1 MLRKYQIEY
10 RIKNIAAPA
19 LVFLSLFLRMMPQAL
34 TTVGPIMKMG
44 TLCNFLLVGAAIVLF
59 LKRPELDSFSLAYFC
74 FLSVRFLSN
83 MVNGVDVFKS
93 AWTAILAVAFFV
105 ILKWAAEVS
114 WENFLDA
121 ILFFM
126 LAALLINLLFMIQD
140 PEGLFENVQHEK
152 IHFLG
157 NRNSIIEYGLSGVI
171 AGYFKIA
178 EKKGDKISF
187 LTWIILWFIQ
197 MITFSLSKSLTSIV
211 GLTLLLGYLLFWNG
225 RRTSCFWSVYIFG
238 AISIAFYF
246 LIVQNQASGKLLEKI
261 LFFLEKS
268 SSFAERMTTWRAYLK
283 EIPNEMILGHG
294 VLEQSALSRIFVGT
308 TAATNRHAHN
318 IFLNIAFQ
326 SGIAGLFAFL
336 FLFVII
342 ISKLKDTEDLWAA
355 LFVGVL
361 LGVLLVMS
369 QVEAYTIEFYS
380 LILFIVYSYTRKSGR
395 IYHE

>member
-19 LVFLSLFLRMMPQAL
+19 LVFLSLFLRMMPQAF

-59 LKRPELDSFSLAYFC
+59 LKKPELDSFSLAYFC

-83 MVNGVDVFKS
+83 MVNGVDVVKS
-93 AWTAILAVAFFV
+93 AWTAVLAVAFFV

-114 WENFLDA
+114 WESFLDA

-126 LAALLINLLFMIQD
+126 LAALLINLLFMSQD

-197 MITFSLSKSLTSIV
+197 MFTFSLSKSLTSIV
-211 GLTLLLGYLLFWNG
+211 GLTLLLGYLLFWNR
-225 RRTSCFWSVYIFG
+225 RRTSRFWSFYVFG
-238 AISIAFYF
+238 AVSIAFYF
-246 LIVQNQASGKLLEKI
+246 LLVQNQASGELLDKA
-261 LFFLEKS
+261 LFVLEKS
-268 SSFAERMTTWRAYLK
+268 QSFTERMTIWRSYLK

-294 VLEQSALSRIFVGT
+294 VLEQSALSRLFVGT
-308 TAATNRHAHN
+308 NAAINPHAHN
-318 IFLNIAFQ
+318 VFLNIAFQ
-326 SGIAGLFAFL
+326 SGIAGLFTFL
-336 FLFVII
+336 LLFVII
-342 ISKLKDTEDLWAA
+342 ISRLKDAEDRWVGC
-355 LFVGVL
+355 FVGVL
-361 LGVLLVMS
+361 LGILLVMS

-380 LILFIVYSYTRKSGR
+380 LILFIAYSYIRKSR
-395 IYHE
+395 EELT

>member
-10 RIKNIAAPA
+10 IIKNIAAPA

-93 AWTAILAVAFFV
+93 AWTAVLAVSFFV

-114 WENFLDA
+114 WESFVDTL
-121 ILFFM
+121 LFFM
-126 LAALLINLLFMIQD
+126 LAALLINLLFMSRG
-140 PEGLFENVQHEK
+140 PEGVFENAQHER

-157 NRNSIIEYGLSGVI
+157 NRNLIIEYGLSGVI
-171 AGYFKIA
+171 AGYFKIT
-178 EKKGDKISF
+178 ERKGDKVSI
-187 LTWIILWFIQ
+187 LTWIILWLIQ
-197 MITFSLSKSLTSIV
+197 IITFSLSKSLTSIV

-225 RRTSCFWSVYIFG
+225 RRISRSWSIYTFG
-238 AISIAFYF
+238 TFSIAFYF
-246 LIVQNQASGKLLEKI
+246 LLVQKQASSELLDKV
-261 LFFLEKS
+261 LVFLEKNQ
-268 SSFAERMTTWRAYLK
+268 SFAERMTTWRAYLK
-283 EIPNEMILGHG
+283 EIPNEIFFGHG
-294 VLEQSALSRIFVGT
+294 VLEQSALSRLFVGT

-326 SGIAGLFAFL
+326 SGIVGLFTFL
-336 FLFVII
+336 LLFAII
-342 ISKLKDTEDLWAA
+342 ISKLKHAKDQWTAR
-355 LFVGVL
+355 FVEVL

-369 QVEAYTIEFYS
+369 QVEAYAMEFYS
-380 LILFIVYSYTRKSGR
+380 LILFVAYSYIRKSR
-395 IYHE
+395 EE